1 MLKDRVNPVEVPRI
15 LHRLKSRV
23 LLGFKDNQTQDA
35 VGQRDDFFLS
45 SHFAIGNLVV
55 WKSLLRKGCGPM

>member
-23 LLGFKDNQTQDA
+23 VLGFKDNQAQDA
-35 VGQRDDFFLS
+35 VVQRDDFFSS
-45 SHFAIGNLVV
+45 SHCREWEFGSL
-55 WKSLLRKGCGPM
+55 KSL